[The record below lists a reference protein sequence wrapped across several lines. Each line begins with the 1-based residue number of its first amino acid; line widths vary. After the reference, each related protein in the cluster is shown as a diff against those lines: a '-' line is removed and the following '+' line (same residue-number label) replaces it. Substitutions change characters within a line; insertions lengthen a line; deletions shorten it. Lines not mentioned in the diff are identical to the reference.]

1 MWKFLRCSEQQIN
14 LKIVLDCGQSFRWS
28 QKVDDPSVWL
38 GVLDKK
44 LWFLRQNSDGIEY
57 KVFDK
62 TTVPVDDNNS
72 GTFVVNNL
80 NNNHVE
86 NEKFLRDYFQL
97 DIDIPSLYEKWSSAD
112 KNFKGLQNQFC
123 GIRMLRQDPVENLFS
138 FICSQNN
145 NIVRIKQLVNKLC
158 ITYGH
163 KAVCYQDVD
172 YYSFPS
178 MSALAQPGVEK
189 KLRELGFGYR
199 AKFIQGTASCIDQKE
214 EGEEWLYN
222 LRNVPYNEAHQDLC
236 SLPGVGAKVADCV
249 CLMSLDKSEAIPV
262 DTHMWQI
269 ASRDYLPHLKKNK
282 TLTDKTYKE
291 IGDFFRELYGNYAGW
306 AHSVLFSAD
315 LKKFQELK
323 TVEAS
328 LKPIQKRSKAGR
340 KQGRSTEVKKRKKK

>member
-1 MWKFLRCSEQQIN
+1 MWKFLRCSEQQIK

-72 GTFVVNNL
+72 GTFAVNNL

-222 LRNVPYNEAHQDLC
+222 LRNVPYNEAHQGKRFILSKGFSTILFPAFPNHTSPLSLTNIGLTLC
-236 SLPGVGAKVADCV
+236 C
-249 CLMSLDKSEAIPV
+249 CLY
-262 DTHMWQI
+262 T
-269 ASRDYLPHLKKNK
+269 KNIILNPK
-282 TLTDKTYKE
+282 TLIKSIFNACYMPV
-291 IGDFFRELYGNYAGW
+291 
-306 AHSVLFSAD
+306 S
-315 LKKFQELK
+315 
-323 TVEAS
+323 
-328 LKPIQKRSKAGR
+328 
-340 KQGRSTEVKKRKKK
+340 